1 MQSKTKVVRSNI
13 LWNCL
18 NFCKS
23 KCTFDSGTNGR
34 IQSSFLDEINLFHVS
49 LRRQEARSILVSCLV
64 WKFPRTRMS
73 YDLVQTTLR
82 TTEFR
87 QTNTKGRI
95 RCRRLPALCRV

>member
-34 IQSSFLDEINLFHVS
+34 IQSSFLDEMNLFHVS
-49 LRRQEARSILVSCLV
+49 L
-64 WKFPRTRMS
+64 K
-73 YDLVQTTLR
+73 
-82 TTEFR
+82 
-87 QTNTKGRI
+87 
-95 RCRRLPALCRV
+95 RLDPF